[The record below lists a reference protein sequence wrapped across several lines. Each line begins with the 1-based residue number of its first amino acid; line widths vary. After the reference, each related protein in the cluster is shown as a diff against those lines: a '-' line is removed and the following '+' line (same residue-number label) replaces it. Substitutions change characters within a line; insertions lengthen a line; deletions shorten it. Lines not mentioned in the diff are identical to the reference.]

1 MGVNNKIDMQK
12 VAQNAGKLSTGGR
25 NVSKDFYNAYNEL
38 KKMGNYWWG
47 PNYNEIVTAMNGL
60 VASFNDMSKTIT
72 TEIPT
77 SLQTAMTNYAKAF
90 HTTAPSVAIQ
100 SPQNLSALSLPS
112 KVEVKYDEAN
122 VTTTKTAI
130 DTQFGN
136 AIRAIDGEIT
146 TAVNNIKSNWQ
157 GEAGVSAEKKIKDI
171 SKQVKDNVNEINKQ
185 FKSSM
190 EAARQAVSSAESA
203 NMYN

>member
-1 MGVNNKIDMQK
+1 
-12 VAQNAGKLSTGGR
+12 
-25 NVSKDFYNAYNEL
+25 
-38 KKMGNYWWG
+38 
-47 PNYNEIVTAMNGL
+47 MNGL